1 LRATRRTL
9 RHLEIS
15 ALPCLAMSQREPHV
29 LNSGAALFDGRRAA
43 FLHLLFSL
51 FFGRL
56 RQFLES
62 GFHMQSH
69 FIALLVLALGAA
81 SALAQTGT
89 VAAPGAQPASA
100 ASIEAEKRKA
110 HAAAIA
116 DCEAMWDRATHMTR
130 MEWSRTCRRVQVR
143 LQQLELR

>member
-1 LRATRRTL
+1 MYYVQAPPSSTV
-9 RHLEIS
+9 E
-15 ALPCLAMSQREPHV
+15 
-29 LNSGAALFDGRRAA
+29 GRR

-81 SALAQTGT
+81 SALAQTGR

-100 ASIEAEKRKA
+100 ASIEAAQGARRGNRRLRGHVGPRHA
-110 HAAAIA
+110 HDQDGMVAHMPARAGPASAA
-116 DCEAMWDRATHMTR
+116 RAEIGR
-130 MEWSRTCRRVQVR
+130 GRCGSERERWK
-143 LQQLELR
+143 